1 MITLLNKNKLFL
13 YCLVVII
20 SSSFFASL
28 IQTSFGKVD
37 VKLMNLKTP
46 DGQNLVYDLYKPS
59 IATENDKQ
67 PFIVVVPG
75 FQRSKEA
82 LSNIAIELSRRGY
95 VVALIDPYA
104 QGMSSSSLS
113 RLAATTQGYGMFA
126 LVDYAYAENFSF
138 VDINK
143 IGSTGH
149 SMGGNAA
156 IRGADYFGKEAIKS
170 GKKSKLDSVYISG
183 YVLTLRENILRDSK
197 SNMGVSYAL
206 YDEGAFRN
214 DLQGW
219 DAGNMKIAPESLRTV
234 NSVLPKDKKVTEVEL
249 GKYYGERSNN
259 TLRVI
264 FNEELLHPFQPYN
277 KEATKNQLDYFDKVF
292 GAPISINSNN
302 QIWQYKELFT
312 LINMIVSLLM
322 LIPIAK
328 LFLSL
333 SFYKDIVKDI
343 PASLPEQTSKS
354 KMIFWSVFFLS
365 ALIACISFIPMVDVA
380 KILFYESANREL
392 TWFFPQRMN
401 NSVMLWAAFNGSI
414 GLVIFFI
421 SYYFFGRHHGV
432 NTNSWGLQINK
443 VELFKTLALP
453 VALIF
458 LVLGSI
464 FAGIATPTEAA
475 AIGAFGALLIALIN
489 RKVNLHF
496 LKETSEKT
504 AIVSTMIF
512 TILIGAS
519 IFSLI
524 FRGVG
529 GDELIDLIFNSLPGG
544 SFTALIFVL
553 VIIFLLGFILDFIE
567 ICYVIVPLVAPPL
580 LMMGFDPVWLA
591 ILFAINLQ
599 TSFLTPPFGFSLFY
613 LRGVAD
619 ENIQTKEIYIG
630 VIPFIGLQLTVL
642 LIVVIFPD
650 LIL

>member
-20 SSSFFASL
+20 LSSFFASL

-277 KEATKNQLDYFDKVF
+277 KVATKNQLDYFDKVF
-292 GAPISINSNN
+292 GTPIPINSKD
-302 QIWQYKELFT
+302 QIWQYKEFFT

-322 LIPIAK
+322 LIPISK

-333 SFYKDIVKDI
+333 SFFKDIVKDI
-343 PASLPEQTSKS
+343 PASLPEQTSES
-354 KMIFWSVFFLS
+354 KIIFWVVFFLS

-414 GLVIFFI
+414 GLAIFFI

-443 VELFKTLALP
+443 VELFKTIMLGLSIFICYYLILYFVYFLFHVDYRFWFMGVRIFQPEMLLVLVMYFPLFFIFFFSNSLRVNGAMRFKNQSEWKSRLIAGFANSFGLMMIIIIQYVTFAWTGTVFWTTNWLSVNLLFGIVPMMFILP
-453 VALIF
+453 YFNRIFFQLTGRVYLGPIVTCLIF
-458 LVLGSI
+458 IMIL
-464 FAGIATPTEAA
+464 
-475 AIGAFGALLIALIN
+475 
-489 RKVNLHF
+489 
-496 LKETSEKT
+496 
-504 AIVSTMIF
+504 STN
-512 TILIGAS
+512 T
-519 IFSLI
+519 
-524 FRGVG
+524 VVY
-529 GDELIDLIFNSLPGG
+529 LP
-544 SFTALIFVL
+544 L
-553 VIIFLLGFILDFIE
+553 
-567 ICYVIVPLVAPPL
+567 
-580 LMMGFDPVWLA
+580 
-591 ILFAINLQ
+591 
-599 TSFLTPPFGFSLFY
+599 
-613 LRGVAD
+613 
-619 ENIQTKEIYIG
+619 
-630 VIPFIGLQLTVL
+630 
-642 LIVVIFPD
+642 
-650 LIL
+650 

>member
-414 GLVIFFI
+414 GLAIFFI

-443 VELFKTLALP
+443 VELFKTIMLGLSIFIFYYLILYFVYFLFHVDYRFWFMGVRIFQPEMLLVLVMYFPLFFIFFFSNSLRVNGAMRFKNQSEWKSRLIAGFANSLGLMMIIIIQYVTFAWTGTVFWTTNWLSVNLLFGIVPMMFILP
-453 VALIF
+453 YFNRIFFQLTGRVYLGPIVTCLIF
-458 LVLGSI
+458 IMIL
-464 FAGIATPTEAA
+464 
-475 AIGAFGALLIALIN
+475 
-489 RKVNLHF
+489 
-496 LKETSEKT
+496 
-504 AIVSTMIF
+504 STN
-512 TILIGAS
+512 T
-519 IFSLI
+519 
-524 FRGVG
+524 VVY
-529 GDELIDLIFNSLPGG
+529 LP
-544 SFTALIFVL
+544 L
-553 VIIFLLGFILDFIE
+553 
-567 ICYVIVPLVAPPL
+567 
-580 LMMGFDPVWLA
+580 
-591 ILFAINLQ
+591 
-599 TSFLTPPFGFSLFY
+599 
-613 LRGVAD
+613 
-619 ENIQTKEIYIG
+619 
-630 VIPFIGLQLTVL
+630 
-642 LIVVIFPD
+642 
-650 LIL
+650 

>member
-138 VDINK
+138 VDTNK

-380 KILFYESANREL
+380 KILFHESANREL

-432 NTNSWGLQINK
+432 NKNSWGLQINK
-443 VELFKTLALP
+443 VELFKTIMLGLSIFICYYLILYFVYFLFHVDYRFWFMGVRIFQSEMLLVLVMYFPLFFIFFFSNSLRVNGAMRFKNQSEWKSRLIAGFANSLGLMMIIIIQYVTFAWTGTVFWTTNWLSVNLLFGIVPMMFILP
-453 VALIF
+453 YFNRIFFQLTGRVYLGPIVTCLIF
-458 LVLGSI
+458 IMIL
-464 FAGIATPTEAA
+464 
-475 AIGAFGALLIALIN
+475 
-489 RKVNLHF
+489 
-496 LKETSEKT
+496 
-504 AIVSTMIF
+504 STN
-512 TILIGAS
+512 T
-519 IFSLI
+519 
-524 FRGVG
+524 VVY
-529 GDELIDLIFNSLPGG
+529 LP
-544 SFTALIFVL
+544 L
-553 VIIFLLGFILDFIE
+553 
-567 ICYVIVPLVAPPL
+567 
-580 LMMGFDPVWLA
+580 
-591 ILFAINLQ
+591 
-599 TSFLTPPFGFSLFY
+599 
-613 LRGVAD
+613 
-619 ENIQTKEIYIG
+619 
-630 VIPFIGLQLTVL
+630 
-642 LIVVIFPD
+642 
-650 LIL
+650 

>member
-333 SFYKDIVKDI
+333 NFYKDIVKDI

-365 ALIACISFIPMVDVA
+365 AFIACISFIPMVDVA

-443 VELFKTLALP
+443 VELLKTIMLGL
-453 VALIF
+453 LIF
-458 LVLGSI
+458 ICYYLILYFVYFLFHVDYRFWFMGVRIFQPEMLLVLVMYFPLFFI
-464 FAGIATPTEAA
+464 FFFSNSLRVN
-475 AIGAFGALLIALIN
+475 GAMRFKNQSEWKSRLIAGFANSLGLMMIIIIQYVTFAWTGTVFWTTN
-489 RKVNLHF
+489 WLSVNLLF
-496 LKETSEKT
+496 G
-504 AIVSTMIF
+504 IVPMMFILPYFNRIF
-512 TILIGAS
+512 FQLTGRVYLGPIVTC
-519 IFSLI
+519 LI
-524 FRGVG
+524 FIMILSTNTVVY
-529 GDELIDLIFNSLPGG
+529 LP
-544 SFTALIFVL
+544 L
-553 VIIFLLGFILDFIE
+553 
-567 ICYVIVPLVAPPL
+567 
-580 LMMGFDPVWLA
+580 
-591 ILFAINLQ
+591 
-599 TSFLTPPFGFSLFY
+599 
-613 LRGVAD
+613 
-619 ENIQTKEIYIG
+619 
-630 VIPFIGLQLTVL
+630 
-642 LIVVIFPD
+642 
-650 LIL
+650 

>member
-13 YCLVVII
+13 YCLAVII
-20 SSSFFASL
+20 LSSFFASL

-37 VKLMNLKTP
+37 VKLMNLETP

-234 NSVLPKDKKVTEVEL
+234 NSILPQDKKIKEVEL
-249 GKYYGERSNN
+249 GKYYGEKSNN

-292 GAPISINSNN
+292 GTPIPINSKD
-302 QIWQYKELFT
+302 QIWQYKEFFT

-322 LIPIAK
+322 LIPISK
-328 LFLSL
+328 LFLNL
-333 SFYKDIVKDI
+333 NFFKEIVKDV
-343 PASLPEQTSKS
+343 PASLPEQTLESKI
-354 KMIFWSVFFLS
+354 IFWVVFFLS
-365 ALIACISFIPMVDVA
+365 AFIACISFIPMVDVA

-414 GLVIFFI
+414 GLAIFFI

-432 NTNSWGLQINK
+432 STNSWGLQINR
-443 VELFKTLALP
+443 VELLKTIILGLSIFICYYLILYCVYYLFHVDYRFWFMGVRIFQPEMLLVLVMYFPLFFIFFFSNSLRVNGSMRFKNQSEWKSRLIAGFANSFGLMMIIIIQYVTFAWTGKVFWTTNWLSVNLLFGIVPMMFILP
-453 VALIF
+453 YFNRVFFQLTGRVYLGPIVACLIF
-458 LVLGSI
+458 IMIL
-464 FAGIATPTEAA
+464 
-475 AIGAFGALLIALIN
+475 
-489 RKVNLHF
+489 
-496 LKETSEKT
+496 
-504 AIVSTMIF
+504 STN
-512 TILIGAS
+512 T
-519 IFSLI
+519 
-524 FRGVG
+524 VVY
-529 GDELIDLIFNSLPGG
+529 LP
-544 SFTALIFVL
+544 L
-553 VIIFLLGFILDFIE
+553 
-567 ICYVIVPLVAPPL
+567 
-580 LMMGFDPVWLA
+580 
-591 ILFAINLQ
+591 
-599 TSFLTPPFGFSLFY
+599 
-613 LRGVAD
+613 
-619 ENIQTKEIYIG
+619 
-630 VIPFIGLQLTVL
+630 
-642 LIVVIFPD
+642 
-650 LIL
+650 

>member
-234 NSVLPKDKKVTEVEL
+234 NSVLPKNKKVTEVEL

-354 KMIFWSVFFLS
+354 KMIFWSVFFIS

-443 VELFKTLALP
+443 VELFKTIMLGLSIFICYYLILYFVYFLFHVDYRFWFMGVRIFQPEMLLVLVMYFPLFFIFFFSNSLRVNGAMRFKNQSEWKSRLIAGFANSLGLMMIIIIQYVTFAWTGTVFWTTNWLSVNLLFGIVPMMFILP
-453 VALIF
+453 YFNRIFFQLTGRVYLGPIVTCLIF
-458 LVLGSI
+458 IMIL
-464 FAGIATPTEAA
+464 
-475 AIGAFGALLIALIN
+475 
-489 RKVNLHF
+489 
-496 LKETSEKT
+496 
-504 AIVSTMIF
+504 STN
-512 TILIGAS
+512 T
-519 IFSLI
+519 
-524 FRGVG
+524 VVY
-529 GDELIDLIFNSLPGG
+529 LP
-544 SFTALIFVL
+544 L
-553 VIIFLLGFILDFIE
+553 
-567 ICYVIVPLVAPPL
+567 
-580 LMMGFDPVWLA
+580 
-591 ILFAINLQ
+591 
-599 TSFLTPPFGFSLFY
+599 
-613 LRGVAD
+613 
-619 ENIQTKEIYIG
+619 
-630 VIPFIGLQLTVL
+630 
-642 LIVVIFPD
+642 
-650 LIL
+650 